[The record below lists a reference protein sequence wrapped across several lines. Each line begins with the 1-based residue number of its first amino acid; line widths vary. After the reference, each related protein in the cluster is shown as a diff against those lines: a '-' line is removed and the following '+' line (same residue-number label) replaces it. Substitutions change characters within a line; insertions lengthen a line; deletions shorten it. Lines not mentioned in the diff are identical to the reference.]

1 MNAVA
6 RGAAV
11 PVFSAPTASLV
22 PTGNTHLHLTQRG
35 RVVFTALAAVPLVA
49 GSLLFALNGGGAAA
63 SSDQAR
69 TQFTF
74 VTVSAGQS
82 LWQLA
87 EKIAPTEDPR
97 EVIADIVSLNQLA
110 SEDVQP
116 GQRLA
121 LPVS

>member
-1 MNAVA
+1 MSAAA
-6 RGAAV
+6 RGTAV
-11 PVFSAPTASLV
+11 SVSPAPTAPLI
-22 PTGNTHLHLTQRG
+22 PTGTTHLHLTQRG
-35 RVVFTALAAVPLVA
+35 RVVFTALAAVPLVV
-49 GSLLFALNGGGAAA
+49 GSLLVALNGGVAAA
-63 SSDQAR
+63 TSDQA
-69 TQFTF
+69 TTTFTY

>member
-1 MNAVA
+1 MNAAA
-6 RGAAV
+6 RGTAV
-11 PVFSAPTASLV
+11 PVFPTATTPLV
-22 PTGNTHLHLTQRG
+22 PTGTTHLHLTQRG
-35 RVVFTALAAVPLVA
+35 RVLFTALAAVPLVV
-49 GSLLFALNGGGAAA
+49 GSLLFALNGGVAAA
-63 SSDQAR
+63 SSDQAQ
-69 TQFTF
+69 TQFTY

-87 EKIAPTEDPR
+87 EEIAPTEDPR

-110 SEDVQP
+110 SEEVQP

>member
-1 MNAVA
+1 MSAA
-6 RGAAV
+6 AHSTAV
-11 PVFSAPTASLV
+11 PVFSAPTAPLV
-22 PTGNTHLHLTQRG
+22 PTGTTHLHLTQRG
-35 RVVFTALAAVPLVA
+35 RVVFTALAAVPLVV
-49 GSLLFALNGGGAAA
+49 GSLLFALNGGVAAA
-63 SSDQAR
+63 TSDQAT
-69 TQFTF
+69 TQFTY

-97 EVIADIVSLNQLA
+97 DVIEEIISLNQLA

>member
-6 RGAAV
+6 RSAAV
-11 PVFSAPTASLV
+11 PVFPAPATSLV
-22 PTGNTHLHLTQRG
+22 PTGTSHLHLTQRG
-35 RVVFTALAAVPLVA
+35 RVVFTALAAVPLVV
-49 GSLLFALNGGGAAA
+49 GSLLVALNGGVAAA
-63 SSDQAR
+63 SSDQAQ
-69 TQFTF
+69 TQFTY

-121 LPVS
+121 LPAS